1 MPPTRRQFLA
11 AAGAVGATAALG
23 MSAPSRSRLAPTAD
37 SVIFLML
44 TGGPS
49 QLDTFDPKPDA
60 PSDVRSPFAA
70 VPTKVPGLH
79 LTELFPK
86 MAGIA
91 DKFAL
96 VRSVHHT
103 DAPIHEVG
111 FQWVNTGRLFRDGPE
126 WPSVGSVHCTLN
138 GVRTPT
144 GHERHYV
151 APDTNVDTGVDV
163 GRGYGPGFLGEKVG
177 FQGDLG
183 RNCPDDA
190 EALEMF
196 RRNGWTSDRYP
207 FTAFGQNCLGAFRSV
222 ERSPGRFIHVNQ
234 FSTVFDRPSWDCH
247 ATYGGPLSCSLAD
260 YRDTVA
266 PSFDAAFTQLVTD
279 LDQRGLLDRT
289 LVVATGEFGRT
300 PKFNCNGGRDH
311 WPGVWTAVF
320 AGGGVKGGRVI
331 GASDAI
337 ASEPKDRPVHA
348 ADIPATI
355 FHALG
360 IGPDATIPGPSGSP
374 VLAYTGRPIG
384 ELF

>member
-11 AAGAVGATAALG
+11 AASAAAGSALLAPRAGASV
-23 MSAPSRSRLAPTAD
+23 RSLAPTAD
-37 SVIFLML
+37 SVIFLMM

-70 VPTKVPGLH
+70 IPTKVPGVRV
-79 LTELFPK
+79 TELFPK

-126 WPSVGSVHCTLN
+126 WPSVGAVADHLLERRGAFSSWCMLPTTSEVNTGLTVSKGQGTGWRKLN
-138 GVRTPT
+138 AK
-144 GHERHYV
+144 
-151 APDTNVDTGVDV
+151 APF
-163 GRGYGPGFLGEKVG
+163 PI
-177 FQGDLG
+177 
-183 RNCPDDA
+183 CPDFPPDRAFA
-190 EALEMF
+190 ESCAVAALPHIRPKIRLM
-196 RRNGWTSDRYP
+196 T
-207 FTAFGQNCLGAFRSV
+207 
-222 ERSPGRFIHVNQ
+222 INQ
-234 FSTVFDRPSWDCH
+234 FSTVFNAPSWDCH
-247 ATYGGPLSCSLAD
+247 AEYSGPLSCSLAD

-266 PSFDAAFTQLVTD
+266 PGFDAAFTQLVTD
-279 LDQRGLLDRT
+279 LDQRGLLERT

-311 WPGVWTAVF
+311 WPGVWTAVL
-320 AGGGVKGGRVI
+320 AGGGVKGGQVI

-337 ASEPKDRPVHA
+337 ASEPRDTPVHA

-360 IGPDATIPGPSGSP
+360 IGPDATIPGPTGTP
-374 VLAYTGRPIG
+374 VAAYNGRPVVD
-384 ELF
+384 LF

>member
-1 MPPTRRQFLA
+1 MPPTRRQFIA
-11 AAGAVGATAALG
+11 AASALAGSTLLAPRAGAAA
-23 MSAPSRSRLAPTAD
+23 RSIAPTAD
-37 SVIFLML
+37 SVVFLMM

-70 VPTKVPGLH
+70 IPTKVPGVRV
-79 LTELFPK
+79 TELFPR

-103 DAPIHEVG
+103 DSPIHEVG

-126 WPSVGSVHCTLN
+126 WPSVGCAFSALMGHRMGDSPNISTVLSH
-138 GVRTPT
+138 GPVRTGLDVSHGQGQGWLNADDHRPITVSQTTVARST
-144 GHERHYV
+144 GL
-151 APDTNVDTGVDV
+151 A
-163 GRGYGPGFLGEKVG
+163 
-177 FQGDLG
+177 QGLV
-183 RNCPDDA
+183 RSHRK
-190 EALEMF
+190 E
-196 RRNGWTSDRYP
+196 GWH
-207 FTAFGQNCLGAFRSV
+207 SV
-222 ERSPGRFIHVNQ
+222 ITVNQ
-234 FSTVFDRPSWDCH
+234 FSTVFDSPSWDCH

-260 YRDTVA
+260 VREVVA

-279 LDQRGLLDRT
+279 LDERGLLERT

-300 PKFNCNGGRDH
+300 PKFNSNGGRDH

-320 AGGGVKGGRVI
+320 AGGGVKGGRVV

-337 ASEPKDRPVHA
+337 AGEPADRPVHA

-360 IGPDATIPGPSGSP
+360 IGADATIPGPTGTP
-374 VLAYTGRPIG
+374 VPAYTGRPIA

>member
-11 AAGAVGATAALG
+11 AASVAATTTLLAA
-23 MSAPSRSRLAPTAD
+23 SPTRSRSQPKPSAD
-37 SVIFLML
+37 SVIFLMM

-60 PSDVRSPFAA
+60 PSDVRSPFAPI
-70 VPTKVPGLH
+70 PTKVPGIRI
-79 LTELFPK
+79 TELFPK

-111 FQWVNTGRLFRDGPE
+111 FQWVNSGRFFGDGPE
-126 WPSVGSVHCTLN
+126 WPSVGAVVSHLN
-138 GVRTPT
+138 GEVKSYSDWFVIPWEPVQT
-144 GHERHYV
+144 GLGVSHGQGCSWLDV
-151 APDTNVDTGVDV
+151 AD
-163 GRGYGPGFLGEKVG
+163 RGQFSFWNPL
-177 FQGDLG
+177 
-183 RNCPDDA
+183 
-190 EALEMF
+190 
-196 RRNGWTSDRYP
+196 
-207 FTAFGQNCLGAFRSV
+207 SV
-222 ERSPGRFIHVNQ
+222 EERISLAGHVMTDTLGKGVKRPFALVNQ
-234 FSTVFDRPSWDCH
+234 FDTVFNSPSWDCH
-247 ATYGGPLSCSLAD
+247 ADYAGPLSCSLSD

-279 LDQRGLLDRT
+279 LDQRGLLERT

-311 WPGVWTAVF
+311 WPGVWTTVF
-320 AGGGVKGGRVI
+320 AGGGVKGGQVI
-331 GASDAI
+331 GSSDAI
-337 ASEPKDRPVHA
+337 ASEPNDRPVHA
-348 ADIPATI
+348 SDISATI

-374 VLAYTGRPIG
+374 VPAYTGRPVV

>member
-11 AAGAVGATAALG
+11 AASAVAMTAPLAW
-23 MSAPSRSRLAPTAD
+23 AVPSRSRLVSSAD
-37 SVIFLML
+37 SVIFLMM

-60 PSDVRSPFAA
+60 PSDVRSPFAPI
-70 VPTKVPGLH
+70 PTKVPGIR

-103 DAPIHEVG
+103 DAPMHEVG

-126 WPSVGSVHCTLN
+126 WPSVGSVHCLLN

-144 GHERHYV
+144 GHDRHYV
-151 APDTNVDTGVDV
+151 APGTDVDTGVDV
-163 GRGYGPGFLGEKVG
+163 GRGYGPGFLREQVA
-177 FQGDLG
+177 FQGDIG
-183 RNCPDDA
+183 KNCP
-190 EALEMF
+190 EHPSMLEML
-196 RRNGWTSDRYP
+196 RERGWTSDRYP
-207 FTAFGQNCLGAFRSV
+207 FTAFGQNCWGAFRSV
-222 ERSPGRFIHVNQ
+222 TRSPGRFIQVNQ
-234 FSTVFDRPSWDCH
+234 FKGVFNRSTWDCH
-247 ATYGGPLSCSLAD
+247 ASYGTALACD
-260 YRDTVA
+260 MGEVHDTVA
-266 PSFDAAFTQLVTD
+266 PGFDAAFTQLITD
-279 LDQRGLLDRT
+279 LDEYGLLERT

-311 WPGVWTAVF
+311 WPGVWTTIF
-320 AGGGVKGGRVI
+320 AGGGVKGGQVI

-348 ADIPATI
+348 SDIPATI

-360 IGPDATIPGPSGSP
+360 VDADATIPGPTGSP
-374 VLAYTGRPIG
+374 VLAYTGRPVI

>member
-1 MPPTRRQFLA
+1 MPPTRRQFLSAAATA
-11 AAGAVGATAALG
+11 AAGGAMLAA
-23 MSAPSRSRLAPTAD
+23 SPAPSRSRLVAPTAD

-49 QLDTFDPKPDA
+49 QLDTWDPKPDA

-70 VPTKVPGLH
+70 IPTKVPGVRV
-79 LTELFPK
+79 TELFPN

-126 WPSVGSVHCTLN
+126 WPSVGATAAHLREPHAELVLWHHLQADE
-138 GVRTPT
+138 VQT
-144 GHERHYV
+144 GLDASHGQGAGFLSGRKV
-151 APDTNVDTGVDV
+151 APFRFSRQT
-163 GRGYGPGFLGEKVG
+163 FEE
-177 FQGDLG
+177 
-183 RNCPDDA
+183 NCRWA
-190 EALEMF
+190 V
-196 RRNGWTSDRYP
+196 S
-207 FTAFGQNCLGAFRSV
+207 SV
-222 ERSPGRFIHVNQ
+222 ECGVHVQIINH
-234 FSTVFDRPSWDCH
+234 FTTVFNSPSWDCH
-247 ATYGGPLSCSLAD
+247 AEYTGPLSCSLAD
-260 YRDTVA
+260 YRETVA
-266 PSFDAAFTQLVTD
+266 PSFDTAFTRLVTD
-279 LDQRGLLDRT
+279 LHERGLLERT

-311 WPGVWTAVF
+311 WPGVWTTIF
-320 AGGGVKGGRVI
+320 AGGGVKGGQVV

-360 IGPDATIPGPSGSP
+360 IAPDATIPGPTGSP
-374 VLAYTGRPIG
+374 VPAYTGRPIR

>member
-1 MPPTRRQFLA
+1 MPPTRREFLSAAAAA
-11 AAGAVGATAALG
+11 AAGSVLLAPRAGAS
-23 MSAPSRSRLAPTAD
+23 MSSLAPTAD

-49 QLDTFDPKPDA
+49 QLDTWDPKPDA

-70 VPTKVPGLH
+70 IPTKVPGVRV
-79 LTELFPK
+79 TELFPK
-86 MAGIA
+86 LAGIA

-126 WPSVGSVHCTLN
+126 WPSVGCAFSCL
-138 GVRTPT
+138 T
-144 GHERHYV
+144 GHRMGDS
-151 APDTNVDTGVDV
+151 PNVSTILSSETIQTGLDV
-163 GRGYGPGFLGEKVG
+163 SHG
-177 FQGDLG
+177 QGHGWL
-183 RNCPDDA
+183 NADDHRPITVSQRTFAHSTGMA
-190 EALEMF
+190 EGLI
-196 RRNGWTSDRYP
+196 RSHTKHGWH
-207 FTAFGQNCLGAFRSV
+207 SV
-222 ERSPGRFIHVNQ
+222 ITVNQ
-234 FSTVFDRPSWDCH
+234 FSTVFNSPSWDCH
-247 ATYGGPLSCSLAD
+247 AEYTGPLSCSLAD

-266 PSFDAAFTQLVTD
+266 PSFDAAFTQLITD
-279 LDQRGLLDRT
+279 LHDRGLLERT

-311 WPGVWTAVF
+311 WPGVWTTIF
-320 AGGGVKGGRVI
+320 AGGGVKGGQVV

-360 IGPDATIPGPSGSP
+360 IGPDATIPGPTGSP
-374 VLAYTGRPIG
+374 VLAYTGRPIR

>member
-1 MPPTRRQFLA
+1 MPPTRRQFLST
-11 AAGAVGATAALG
+11 AGALAATAAIG
-23 MSAPSRSRLAPTAD
+23 MSSPLRRLAPTAD

-70 VPTKVPGLH
+70 IPTKVPGLH

-86 MAGIA
+86 IAGIA

-126 WPSVGSVHCTLN
+126 WPSVGSAISCLKPSEMPQSILFSN
-138 GVRTPT
+138 GSIRTGLEVSHGQGAGWLDKSKHGPSTAGGLRDLMHAVRAA
-144 GHERHYV
+144 GGL
-151 APDTNVDTGVDV
+151 ADV
-163 GRGYGPGFLGEKVG
+163 GKSLGGHTV
-177 FQGDLG
+177 
-183 RNCPDDA
+183 
-190 EALEMF
+190 
-196 RRNGWTSDRYP
+196 
-207 FTAFGQNCLGAFRSV
+207 FT
-222 ERSPGRFIHVNQ
+222 VNQ
-234 FSTVFDRPSWDCH
+234 FTTVFNSPSWDCH

-279 LDQRGLLDRT
+279 LDDRGLLERT

-311 WPGVWTAVF
+311 WPGVWTAIF
-320 AGGGVKGGRVI
+320 AGGGVKGGQVI
-331 GASDAI
+331 GSSDAI

-360 IGPDATIPGPSGSP
+360 IGPDATIPGPTGTP
-374 VLAYTGRPIG
+374 VPAYTGRPVF

>member
-1 MPPTRRQFLA
+1 MPPTRREFLSAAASAAAGGALLA
-11 AAGAVGATAALG
+11 AAP
-23 MSAPSRSRLAPTAD
+23 APSRSRLVASAD

-49 QLDTFDPKPDA
+49 QLDTWDPKPDA

-70 VPTKVPGLH
+70 IPTKVPGVRV
-79 LTELFPK
+79 TELFPK

-103 DAPIHEVG
+103 DSPIHEVG

-126 WPSVGSVHCTLN
+126 WPSVGCAFSSLTGHRMGDSPNISTVLSN
-138 GVRTPT
+138 GPVRTGLDVSHGQGCGWLNADDHRP
-144 GHERHYV
+144 YV
-151 APDTNVDTGVDV
+151 LSDVRNFRVGTGVAEGV
-163 GRGYGPGFLGEKVG
+163 IGGYRK
-177 FQGDLG
+177 QG
-183 RNCPDDA
+183 
-190 EALEMF
+190 
-196 RRNGWTSDRYP
+196 WH
-207 FTAFGQNCLGAFRSV
+207 SV
-222 ERSPGRFIHVNQ
+222 ITVNQ
-234 FSTVFDRPSWDCH
+234 FSTVFNSPSWDCH
-247 ATYGGPLSCSLAD
+247 AEYTGPLACSLAD

-266 PSFDAAFTQLVTD
+266 PSFDDAFTQLITD
-279 LDQRGLLDRT
+279 LHDRGLLDRT

-311 WPGVWTAVF
+311 WPGVWTTIF
-320 AGGGVKGGRVI
+320 AGGGVKGGQVV

-348 ADIPATI
+348 SDIPATI

-360 IGPDATIPGPSGSP
+360 IGPDATIPGPTVLP
-374 VLAYTGRPIG
+374 VPAYTGRPIH